1 MKNKSGKIC
10 SIVIIVIFSLY
21 YIWYCN
27 STMIELP
34 FLTWFRQIPL
44 AELFFSGNL
53 EVKDLFSKFG
63 EHGML
68 ANNIIYLINV
78 RFFHGSTLID
88 VYINDFNVIVTGCIF
103 AYCTAKTIENNIT
116 KCLCILT
123 EAIFLFGCMQGSSG
137 AMETQ
142 VRLGVLFFVVVMIF
156 VDKELRE
163 EKVCIA
169 HLMIT
174 IGIIF
179 LSINVFGTLYSFA
192 GVPLV
197 WFIVCFGILKNKKNL
212 KKNIAIAV
220 TYITTIP
227 LYIAEYQLI
236 ISKNEEDTIS
246 LLVKVKNL
254 ILGFFSWCANGCLG
268 YAVYEISN
276 SKIWLWLGFTIS
288 LIIIISIVLFF
299 YCKMYQKT
307 WIPLMGIMYSFG
319 VYVMVFIGRSEAW
332 GWFANEWYTV
342 HIKMMAASSIWIY
355 IYAFSLHKCKRW
367 ITIGGVMVL
376 CLAGITGNAYTLKRA
391 PFVKAWYE
399 EKQKY
404 LFVQDADDMPVDS
417 AGDTPLLA
425 SMEETMDSISILKK
439 YNLSV
444 YRYYNMYEKAQF
456 KGTYEYFY
464 KLSDAA
470 SQIGN
475 TLDSCVKEYGY
486 YADGWVEKKSQVL
499 IKTGEEGKVDIE
511 VYYPQDN
518 FDDKQVKIYINDNL
532 NSTVEIQQNNQ
543 TISVDVAPNQI
554 VCLRLETNFLI
565 DNTGV
570 DTRELAMIISS
581 MQGR

>member
-1 MKNKSGKIC
+1 
-10 SIVIIVIFSLY
+10 
-21 YIWYCN
+21 
-27 STMIELP
+27 
-34 FLTWFRQIPL
+34 
-44 AELFFSGNL
+44 
-53 EVKDLFSKFG
+53 
-63 EHGML
+63 
-68 ANNIIYLINV
+68 
-78 RFFHGSTLID
+78 
-88 VYINDFNVIVTGCIF
+88 
-103 AYCTAKTIENNIT
+103 
-116 KCLCILT
+116 
-123 EAIFLFGCMQGSSG
+123 
-137 AMETQ
+137 
-142 VRLGVLFFVVVMIF
+142 
-156 VDKELRE
+156 
-163 EKVCIA
+163 
-169 HLMIT
+169 
-174 IGIIF
+174 
-179 LSINVFGTLYSFA
+179 
-192 GVPLV
+192 
-197 WFIVCFGILKNKKNL
+197 
-212 KKNIAIAV
+212 
-220 TYITTIP
+220 
-227 LYIAEYQLI
+227 
-236 ISKNEEDTIS
+236 
-246 LLVKVKNL
+246 
-254 ILGFFSWCANGCLG
+254 
-268 YAVYEISN
+268 
-276 SKIWLWLGFTIS
+276 
-288 LIIIISIVLFF
+288 
-299 YCKMYQKT
+299 
-307 WIPLMGIMYSFG
+307 
-319 VYVMVFIGRSEAW
+319 
-332 GWFANEWYTV
+332 
-342 HIKMMAASSIWIY
+342 
-355 IYAFSLHKCKRW
+355 
-367 ITIGGVMVL
+367 MVL

-425 SMEETMDSISILKK
+425 SMEEAMDSISILKK